1 MEYAIIED
9 VNPQTFSETRDNPMR
24 ETPLSKLG
32 ESRVLRAFMPIINAH
47 NEQVAATARQAGRIE
62 PLEVGPGDDCAVLA
76 EPAPGQRTVVTTDT
90 LVEDQDFMNLWP
102 GGIAQTSEAGEFNLE
117 PARSSGYDVG
127 RKAAT
132 QNLADVAAM
141 GARPASLFISLSLPG
156 STPYGWI
163 DGFAHG
169 IVDGINACGAAEC
182 VIGGGDIGDSTE
194 MSVTVTALGYT
205 DRAVLRSGARPGDTI
220 ALAGR
225 TAWSDAGLRLLLN
238 PLSLPATALLR
249 AIAAGQDAEA
259 VLGAVAQA
267 WAQRQAEGTGALPT
281 GVLPEG
287 LIELARTLT
296 PEDAAHMIAVCERA
310 VASQHHPVSPIPA
323 GEVARQHQASSMLDL
338 SDGLV
343 KDAGRVA
350 AASGV
355 QMRLDRAAVDAFAKS
370 LLPLARLLLAIG
382 ERNEAGESP
391 ASLARTFVLV
401 GGEDHG
407 LLATFPGDVPEEFVP
422 LGTCVADAPERGLS
436 AELYGSERRHD
447 TVTGAAV
454 VMDGRSLDGMGWE
467 HYGASA

>member
-1 MEYAIIED
+1 
-9 VNPQTFSETRDNPMR
+9 MR

-47 NEQVAATARQAGRIE
+47 NEQVAATARQAGHIE
-62 PLEVGPGDDCAVLA
+62 PLDVGPGDDCAVLA
-76 EPAPGQRTVVTTDT
+76 APAPGQRTVVTTDT

-102 GGIAQTSEAGEFNLE
+102 GGIARMGEGGEFILE

-169 IVDGINACGAAEC
+169 IVDGINACGATEC

-238 PLSLPATALLR
+238 PLSLPATAVLR
-249 AIAAGQDAEA
+249 AVAAGHDAEA
-259 VLGAVAQA
+259 ALDVVSRA
-267 WAQRQAEGTGALPT
+267 WAQKQAEGSTTPAA
-281 GVLPEG
+281 LPEG
-287 LIELARTLT
+287 LIELARTLS

-310 VASQHHPVSPIPA
+310 VESQHHPVSPIPA
-323 GEVARQHQASSMLDL
+323 GEVARHHKASSMLDL

-355 QMRLDRAAVDAFAKS
+355 QMRLDRTAVDAFAEP

-407 LLATFPGDVPEEFVP
+407 LLATFPGEVPEEFVP

-436 AELYGSERRHD
+436 AELYGAERRHNA
-447 TVTGAAV
+447 VTGAAV

-467 HYGASA
+467 HYGMSA

>member
-1 MEYAIIED
+1 
-9 VNPQTFSETRDNPMR
+9 MR

-47 NEQVAATARQAGRIE
+47 NEQVAAVARQAGHIE
-62 PLEVGPGDDCAVLA
+62 PLDVGPGDDCAVLA
-76 EPAPGQRTVVTTDT
+76 APAPGQRTVVTTDT

-102 GGIAQTSEAGEFNLE
+102 GGIAQVTEGGEFILE

-141 GARPASLFISLSLPG
+141 GASPASLFISLSLPG

-169 IVDGINACGAAEC
+169 IVDGINACGATEC

-249 AIAAGQDAEA
+249 AIAAGQDVEVA
-259 VLGAVAQA
+259 LDAVAQA
-267 WAQRQAEGTGALPT
+267 WAQKQAEKSGEDSAA
-281 GVLPEG
+281 LPEG
-287 LIELARTLT
+287 LIELALTLT
-296 PEDAAHMIAVCERA
+296 PEDAAHMLAVCERA
-310 VASQHHPVSPIPA
+310 VDSQHHPVSPIPA
-323 GEVARQHQASSMLDL
+323 GEVARQHRASSMLDL

-355 QMRLDRAAVDAFAKS
+355 QMRLDRAAVDAFAEP
-370 LLPLARLLLAIG
+370 LLPLARLLLVIG
-382 ERNEAGESP
+382 ERNEVGESP

>member
-1 MEYAIIED
+1 
-9 VNPQTFSETRDNPMR
+9 MR

-47 NEQVAATARQAGRIE
+47 NEQVAATARQAGHFE
-62 PLEVGPGDDCAVLA
+62 PLDVGPGDDCAVLA
-76 EPAPGQRTVVTTDT
+76 APAPGQRTVVTTDT
-90 LVEDQDFMNLWP
+90 LVENQDFMNLWP
-102 GGIAQTSEAGEFNLE
+102 GGIARVGEAGEFILE

-141 GARPASLFISLSLPG
+141 GARPVSLFISLSLPG

-169 IVDGINACGAAEC
+169 IVDGINVCGATGC

-205 DRAVLRSGARPGDTI
+205 NRAVLRSGARPGDTI

-238 PLSLPATALLR
+238 RLSLPATALLR
-249 AIAAGQDAEA
+249 AIAAGQEVEAALDA
-259 VLGAVAQA
+259 VGQA
-267 WAQRQAEGTGALPT
+267 WAQKQIEKQGEGSA
-281 GVLPEG
+281 VALPEG
-287 LIELARTLT
+287 LIELVRTLT

-310 VASQHHPVSPIPA
+310 VASQHHPVSLIPA

-343 KDAGRVA
+343 KDAGRLA

-355 QMRLDRAAVDAFAKS
+355 QMRLDRAVVDAFAEP

-407 LLATFPGDVPEEFVP
+407 LLATFPGEVPEEFVS

-436 AELYGSERRHD
+436 AELYGAERRHNA
-447 TVTGAAV
+447 VTGAAV

>member
-1 MEYAIIED
+1 
-9 VNPQTFSETRDNPMR
+9 MR

-47 NEQVAATARQAGRIE
+47 NEQVAAAARQAGRIE

-76 EPAPGQRTVVTTDT
+76 APGQRTVVTTDT

-102 GGIAQTSEAGEFNLE
+102 GGIARAGEDGEFNLE

-169 IVDGINACGAAEC
+169 IVDGINACGATEC

-249 AIAAGQDAEA
+249 AIAAGQSVEA
-259 VLGAVAQA
+259 ALGTVAQA
-267 WAQRQAEGTGALPT
+267 WAQRQAEKQAEGSGA
-281 GVLPEG
+281 LPEG
-287 LIELARTLT
+287 LIELVRTLT

-310 VASQHHPVSPIPA
+310 VESQHHPVSPIPA

-355 QMRLDRAAVDAFAKS
+355 QMRLDRAAVDAFAEP

>member
-1 MEYAIIED
+1 
-9 VNPQTFSETRDNPMR
+9 MR

-47 NEQVAATARQAGRIE
+47 NEQVAATARQAGHIE
-62 PLEVGPGDDCAVLA
+62 PLDVGPGDDCAVLA
-76 EPAPGQRTVVTTDT
+76 APAPGQRTVVTTDT

-102 GGIAQTSEAGEFNLE
+102 GGIARMGEGGEFILE

-169 IVDGINACGAAEC
+169 IVDGINACGATEC

-220 ALAGR
+220 TLAGR

-259 VLGAVAQA
+259 ALDAVGQA
-267 WAQRQAEGTGALPT
+267 WEKKHVEKQAEGSSALS
-281 GVLPEG
+281 EG

-296 PEDAAHMIAVCERA
+296 PEDAAQMLAVCERA
-310 VASQHHPVSPIPA
+310 VDSQHHPVSPIPA
-323 GEVARQHQASSMLDL
+323 GEVARQHKASSMLDL

-355 QMRLDRAAVDAFAKS
+355 QMRLDRAAVDAFAEP

-382 ERNEAGESP
+382 ERNEMGESP

-407 LLATFPGDVPEEFVP
+407 LLATFPGEVPEGFVP
-422 LGTCVADAPERGLS
+422 LGPCVADAPERGLS
-436 AELYGSERRHD
+436 AELYGAERRHNA
-447 TVTGAAV
+447 VTGAAV

-467 HYGASA
+467 HYGA

>member
-1 MEYAIIED
+1 
-9 VNPQTFSETRDNPMR
+9 MR

-47 NEQVAATARQAGRIE
+47 NEQVAATARQAGHIE
-62 PLEVGPGDDCAVLA
+62 PLDVGPGDDCAVLA
-76 EPAPGQRTVVTTDT
+76 APAPGQRTVVTTDT

-102 GGIAQTSEAGEFNLE
+102 GGIARTGEAGEFILE

-169 IVDGINACGAAEC
+169 IVDGINACGATEC

-205 DRAVLRSGARPGDTI
+205 DCAVLRSGARPGDTI

-249 AIAAGQDAEA
+249 AIAAGQEAEA
-259 VLGAVAQA
+259 ALGTVSRV
-267 WAQRQAEGTGALPT
+267 WAQQQPEGAGALPG

-287 LIELARTLT
+287 LIELARTLS

-323 GEVARQHQASSMLDL
+323 GEVARQHKASSMLDL

-355 QMRLDRAAVDAFAKS
+355 QMRLDRAAVDAFAEP

-407 LLATFPGDVPEEFVP
+407 LLATFPGEVPEEFVP
-422 LGTCVADAPERGLS
+422 LGACVADAPERGLS
-436 AELYGSERRHD
+436 AELYGAERRHNA
-447 TVTGAAV
+447 VTGAAV

-467 HYGASA
+467 HYGASE

>member
-1 MEYAIIED
+1 
-9 VNPQTFSETRDNPMR
+9 MR

-47 NEQVAATARQAGRIE
+47 NEQVAAAARQAGRSE

-76 EPAPGQRTVVTTDT
+76 APAPGQRTVVTTDT

-102 GGIAQTSEAGEFNLE
+102 GGIARAGEAGELILE

-163 DGFAHG
+163 DDFAHG
-169 IVDGINACGAAEC
+169 IVDGINACGATEC

-249 AIAAGQDAEA
+249 AIATGQEAEA
-259 VLGAVAQA
+259 VLGTVSRA
-267 WAQRQAEGTGALPT
+267 WAQQQPEGAGA
-281 GVLPEG
+281 LPEG
-287 LIELARTLT
+287 LIELARTLS
-296 PEDAAHMIAVCERA
+296 PEEAAHMIAVCERA
-310 VASQHHPVSPIPA
+310 VDSQHHPVSPIPA
-323 GEVARQHQASSMLDL
+323 GEVARHHKASSMLDL

-355 QMRLDRAAVDAFAKS
+355 QMRLDRTAVDAFAEP

-407 LLATFPGDVPEEFVP
+407 LLATFPGEVPEEFVP
-422 LGTCVADAPERGLS
+422 LGTCVADTPERGLS
-436 AELYGSERRHD
+436 AELYGAERRHNA
-447 TVTGAAV
+447 VTGAAV

>member
-1 MEYAIIED
+1 
-9 VNPQTFSETRDNPMR
+9 MR

-47 NEQVAATARQAGRIE
+47 NEQVAATARQAGHLE
-62 PLEVGPGDDCAVLA
+62 PLDVGPGDDCAVLA
-76 EPAPGQRTVVTTDT
+76 APAPGQRTVVTTDT

-102 GGIAQTSEAGEFNLE
+102 GGIARVGEAGEFILE

-141 GARPASLFISLSLPG
+141 GARPVSLFISLSLPG

-169 IVDGINACGAAEC
+169 IVDGINVCGATGC

-205 DRAVLRSGARPGDTI
+205 NRAVLRSGARPGDTI

-238 PLSLPATALLR
+238 RLSLPATALLR
-249 AIAAGQDAEA
+249 AIAAGQEVEAALDA
-259 VLGAVAQA
+259 VGQA
-267 WAQRQAEGTGALPT
+267 WAQKQIEKQGEGSA
-281 GVLPEG
+281 VALPEG
-287 LIELARTLT
+287 LIELVRTLT

-310 VASQHHPVSPIPA
+310 VASQHHPVSLIPA

-355 QMRLDRAAVDAFAKS
+355 QMRLDRAVVDAFAEP

-407 LLATFPGDVPEEFVP
+407 LLATFPGEVPEEFVP

-436 AELYGSERRHD
+436 AELYGAERRHNA
-447 TVTGAAV
+447 VTGAAV

>member
-1 MEYAIIED
+1 
-9 VNPQTFSETRDNPMR
+9 MR

-47 NEQVAATARQAGRIE
+47 NEQVATAARQAGRSE

-76 EPAPGQRTVVTTDT
+76 APAPGQRTVVTTDT

-102 GGIAQTSEAGEFNLE
+102 GGIARAGEAGELILE

-163 DGFAHG
+163 DDFAHG
-169 IVDGINACGAAEC
+169 IVDGINACGATEC

-249 AIAAGQDAEA
+249 AIAAGQEVEA
-259 VLGAVAQA
+259 ALGAVAQA
-267 WAQRQAEGTGALPT
+267 WEKKQAEGSSA
-281 GVLPEG
+281 LPEG
-287 LIELARTLT
+287 LIELVRTLT

-310 VASQHHPVSPIPA
+310 VESQHHPVSPIPA
-323 GEVARQHQASSMLDL
+323 GDVARQHQASSMLDL

-355 QMRLDRAAVDAFAKS
+355 QMRLDRAAVDAFAEP

-407 LLATFPGDVPEEFVP
+407 LLATFPGEVPEEFVP

-436 AELYGSERRHD
+436 AELYGAERRHNA
-447 TVTGAAV
+447 VTGAAV

>member
-1 MEYAIIED
+1 
-9 VNPQTFSETRDNPMR
+9 MR

-47 NEQVAATARQAGRIE
+47 NEQVAATARQAGHIE
-62 PLEVGPGDDCAVLA
+62 PLDVGPGDDCAILA
-76 EPAPGQRTVVTTDT
+76 APAPGQRTVVTTDT

-102 GGIAQTSEAGEFNLE
+102 GGIARTGEGGEFILE

-127 RKAAT
+127 CKAAT

-169 IVDGINACGAAEC
+169 IVDGINACGATEC

-205 DRAVLRSGARPGDTI
+205 DHAVLRSGARPGDTI

-238 PLSLPATALLR
+238 PLSLPATALLC
-249 AIAAGQDAEA
+249 AIVAGQDAEVA
-259 VLGAVAQA
+259 LSAVAQA
-267 WAQRQAEGTGALPT
+267 WAQKHTEKQAEGSAALAA
-281 GVLPEG
+281 LPEG

-296 PEDAAHMIAVCERA
+296 PEDAAQMLAVCERA
-310 VASQHHPVSPIPA
+310 VDSQHHPVSPIPT
-323 GEVARQHQASSMLDL
+323 GEVARQHKASSMLDL

-355 QMRLDRAAVDAFAKS
+355 QMRLDRAAVDAFAEP

-391 ASLARTFVLV
+391 ASLARAFVLV

-407 LLATFPGDVPEEFVP
+407 LLATFPSEVPEEFVP
-422 LGTCVADAPERGLS
+422 LGTCVADVPERGLS
-436 AELYGSERRHD
+436 AELYGAERRHD

-467 HYGASA
+467 HYGASV

>member
-1 MEYAIIED
+1 
-9 VNPQTFSETRDNPMR
+9 MR

-32 ESRVLRAFMPIINAH
+32 ESRVLRAFMPIINTH
-47 NEQVAATARQAGRIE
+47 NEQVAAAARQAGRIE
-62 PLEVGPGDDCAVLA
+62 PLDVGPGDDCAVLA
-76 EPAPGQRTVVTTDT
+76 APAPGQRTVVTTDT

-102 GGIAQTSEAGEFNLE
+102 GGIARAGEAGEFILE

-141 GARPASLFISLSLPG
+141 GARPVSLFISLSLPG

-169 IVDGINACGAAEC
+169 IVDGINACGATEC

-249 AIAAGQDAEA
+249 AIAAGQEVEA
-259 VLGAVAQA
+259 ALGAVAQA
-267 WAQRQAEGTGALPT
+267 WEKKQAEGSSA
-281 GVLPEG
+281 LPEG

-296 PEDAAHMIAVCERA
+296 PEEAAHMIAVCERA
-310 VASQHHPVSPIPA
+310 VDSQHHPVSPIPA

-355 QMRLDRAAVDAFAKS
+355 QMRLDRAAVGAFAEP

-407 LLATFPGDVPEEFVP
+407 LLATFPGEVPEEFVP

-436 AELYGSERRHD
+436 AELYGAERRHNA
-447 TVTGAAV
+447 VTGAAV

>member
-1 MEYAIIED
+1 
-9 VNPQTFSETRDNPMR
+9 MR

-76 EPAPGQRTVVTTDT
+76 APAPGQRTVVTTDT

-102 GGIAQTSEAGEFNLE
+102 GGIARAGEDGEFNLE

-141 GARPASLFISLSLPG
+141 GARPVSLFISLSLPG

-169 IVDGINACGAAEC
+169 IVDGINACGATEC

-249 AIAAGQDAEA
+249 AIAAGQEVEAALDA
-259 VLGAVAQA
+259 VGQA
-267 WAQRQAEGTGALPT
+267 WEKKHVEKHAEGSSALS
-281 GVLPEG
+281 EG

-310 VASQHHPVSPIPA
+310 VVSQHHPVSPIPA

-355 QMRLDRAAVDAFAKS
+355 QMRLDRAAVDAFAEP
-370 LLPLARLLLAIG
+370 LLPLACLLLAIG

-407 LLATFPGDVPEEFVP
+407 LLATFPGEVPEEFVP

-436 AELYGSERRHD
+436 AELYGAERRHNA
-447 TVTGAAV
+447 VTGAVV

>member
-1 MEYAIIED
+1 
-9 VNPQTFSETRDNPMR
+9 MR

-169 IVDGINACGAAEC
+169 IVDGINACGATEC

-267 WAQRQAEGTGALPT
+267 WAQRQAEGTGALP
-281 GVLPEG
+281 EG
-287 LIELARTLT
+287 LIELVRTLT

-310 VASQHHPVSPIPA
+310 VESQHHPVSPIPA
-323 GEVARQHQASSMLDL
+323 GEVARQHKASSMLDL

-355 QMRLDRAAVDAFAKS
+355 QMRLDRAAVDAFAKP

>member
-1 MEYAIIED
+1 
-9 VNPQTFSETRDNPMR
+9 MR

-47 NEQVAATARQAGRIE
+47 NEQVAAAARQAGRSE

-76 EPAPGQRTVVTTDT
+76 APAPGQRTVVTTDT

-102 GGIAQTSEAGEFNLE
+102 GGIARAGEAGELILE

-163 DGFAHG
+163 DDFAHG
-169 IVDGINACGAAEC
+169 IVDGINACGATEC

-249 AIAAGQDAEA
+249 AIATGQEAEA

-267 WAQRQAEGTGALPT
+267 WEKKQAEGSSA
-281 GVLPEG
+281 LPEG
-287 LIELARTLT
+287 LIELARTLS
-296 PEDAAHMIAVCERA
+296 PEEAAHMIAVCERA
-310 VASQHHPVSPIPA
+310 VDSQHHPVSPIPA
-323 GEVARQHQASSMLDL
+323 GEVARHHKASSMLDL

-355 QMRLDRAAVDAFAKS
+355 QMRLDRTAVDAFAEP
-370 LLPLARLLLAIG
+370 LLPLARLLLVIG
-382 ERNEAGESP
+382 ERNEVGESP

>member
-1 MEYAIIED
+1 
-9 VNPQTFSETRDNPMR
+9 MR

-47 NEQVAATARQAGRIE
+47 NERVAATARQAGHIE
-62 PLEVGPGDDCAVLA
+62 PLDVGPGDDCAVLA
-76 EPAPGQRTVVTTDT
+76 APAPGQRTVVTTDT

-102 GGIAQTSEAGEFNLE
+102 GGIARMGEGGEFILE

-169 IVDGINACGAAEC
+169 IVDGINACGATEC

-238 PLSLPATALLR
+238 PLSLPATAVLR
-249 AIAAGQDAEA
+249 AVAAGHDAEA
-259 VLGAVAQA
+259 ALDAVSRA
-267 WAQRQAEGTGALPT
+267 WAQQQPEGAGA
-281 GVLPEG
+281 LPEG

-310 VASQHHPVSPIPA
+310 VDSQHHPVSPIPA
-323 GEVARQHQASSMLDL
+323 GEVARQHRASSMLDL

-355 QMRLDRAAVDAFAKS
+355 QMRLDRAAVDAFAEP

-407 LLATFPGDVPEEFVP
+407 LLATFPGEVPEEFVP

-436 AELYGSERRHD
+436 AELYGVERRHNA
-447 TVTGAAV
+447 VTGAAV

-467 HYGASA
+467 HYGASV

>member
-1 MEYAIIED
+1 
-9 VNPQTFSETRDNPMR
+9 MR

-47 NEQVAATARQAGRIE
+47 NEQVAATARQAGHIE
-62 PLEVGPGDDCAVLA
+62 PLDVGPGDDCAVLA
-76 EPAPGQRTVVTTDT
+76 TPAPGQRTVVTTDT

-102 GGIAQTSEAGEFNLE
+102 GGIARMGEGGEFILE

-169 IVDGINACGAAEC
+169 IVDGINACGATEC

-249 AIAAGQDAEA
+249 AIATGQDAEA
-259 VLGAVAQA
+259 ALEAVSRA
-267 WAQRQAEGTGALPT
+267 WAQQQPEGAGA
-281 GVLPEG
+281 LPEG

-310 VASQHHPVSPIPA
+310 VDSQHHPVSPIPA
-323 GEVARQHQASSMLDL
+323 GEVARQHRASSMLDL

-350 AASGV
+350 AASEV
-355 QMRLDRAAVDAFAKS
+355 QMRLDRAAVDAFAEP

-407 LLATFPGDVPEEFVP
+407 LLATFPGEVPEEFVP

-436 AELYGSERRHD
+436 AELYGAERRHNA
-447 TVTGAAV
+447 VTGAAV
-454 VMDGRSLDGMGWE
+454 VMDARSLDGMGWE

>member
-1 MEYAIIED
+1 
-9 VNPQTFSETRDNPMR
+9 MR
-24 ETPLSKLG
+24 ETPLSQLG

-47 NEQVAATARQAGRIE
+47 NEKVAAAARQVGHIE
-62 PLEVGPGDDCAVLA
+62 PLDVGPGDDCAVLA
-76 EPAPGQRTVVTTDT
+76 APAPGQRTVVTTDT

-102 GGIAQTSEAGEFNLE
+102 GGIARAGEAGEFILE

-169 IVDGINACGAAEC
+169 IVDGINACGATEC

-225 TAWSDAGLRLLLN
+225 TALSDAGLRLLLN

-249 AIAAGQDAEA
+249 AIAAGQEVEA
-259 VLGAVAQA
+259 ALGAVAQA
-267 WAQRQAEGTGALPT
+267 WAQKQAEKSGEDSAA
-281 GVLPEG
+281 LPEG
-287 LIELARTLT
+287 LIELALTLT
-296 PEDAAHMIAVCERA
+296 PEDAAHMLAVCERA
-310 VASQHHPVSPIPA
+310 VDSQHHPVSPIPA
-323 GEVARQHQASSMLDL
+323 GEVARQHRASSMLDL

-355 QMRLDRAAVDAFAKS
+355 QMRLDRAAVDAFAEP

-407 LLATFPGDVPEEFVP
+407 LLATFPGEVPEEFVP

-436 AELYGSERRHD
+436 AELYGVERRHNA
-447 TVTGAAV
+447 VTGAAV

>member
-1 MEYAIIED
+1 
-9 VNPQTFSETRDNPMR
+9 MR

-141 GARPASLFISLSLPG
+141 GARPVSLFISLSLPG

-169 IVDGINACGAAEC
+169 IVDGINVCGATGC

-205 DRAVLRSGARPGDTI
+205 NRAVLRSGARPGDTI

-238 PLSLPATALLR
+238 RLSLPATALLR
-249 AIAAGQDAEA
+249 AIAAGQEVEAALDA
-259 VLGAVAQA
+259 VGQA
-267 WAQRQAEGTGALPT
+267 WAQKQIEKQGEGSA
-281 GVLPEG
+281 VALPEG
-287 LIELARTLT
+287 LIELVRTLT

-310 VASQHHPVSPIPA
+310 VASQHHPVSLIPA

-343 KDAGRVA
+343 KDAGRLA

-355 QMRLDRAAVDAFAKS
+355 QMRLDRAVVDAFAEP

>member
-1 MEYAIIED
+1 
-9 VNPQTFSETRDNPMR
+9 MR

-47 NEQVAATARQAGRIE
+47 NEQVAATARQAGHIE
-62 PLEVGPGDDCAVLA
+62 PLDVGPGDDCAVLA
-76 EPAPGQRTVVTTDT
+76 APAPGQRTVVTTDT

-102 GGIAQTSEAGEFNLE
+102 GGIARVGENGEFILE

-169 IVDGINACGAAEC
+169 IVDGINACGATEC

-238 PLSLPATALLR
+238 PLSLSATALLR
-249 AIAAGQDAEA
+249 AIAAGQDVEAALEA
-259 VLGAVAQA
+259 VSRV
-267 WAQRQAEGTGALPT
+267 WAQKQAEGTAD
-281 GVLPEG
+281 LPEG
-287 LIELARTLT
+287 LIEFTRTLT
-296 PEDAAHMIAVCERA
+296 PEDATHMVAVCERA
-310 VASQHHPVSPIPA
+310 VDSQHHPVSPIPA
-323 GEVARQHQASSMLDL
+323 GEVARQYQASSMLDL

-355 QMRLDRAAVDAFAKS
+355 QMSLDRAAVDAFAEP

-407 LLATFPGDVPEEFVP
+407 LLATFPGEVPEEFVP

-436 AELYGSERRHD
+436 AELYGAERRHNA
-447 TVTGAAV
+447 VTGAAV

-467 HYGASA
+467 HYGASV

>member
-1 MEYAIIED
+1 
-9 VNPQTFSETRDNPMR
+9 MR

-47 NEQVAATARQAGRIE
+47 NEQVAAAARQTGRIE

-102 GGIAQTSEAGEFNLE
+102 GGIARAGEAGEFILD

-169 IVDGINACGAAEC
+169 IVDGINACGAIEC

-259 VLGAVAQA
+259 ALGAVAQA
-267 WAQRQAEGTGALPT
+267 WAQKQAEKSGEDSAA
-281 GVLPEG
+281 LPEG
-287 LIELARTLT
+287 LIELALTLT
-296 PEDAAHMIAVCERA
+296 PEDAAHMLAVCERA
-310 VASQHHPVSPIPA
+310 VDSQHHPVSPIPA
-323 GEVARQHQASSMLDL
+323 GEVARQHRASSMLDL

-355 QMRLDRAAVDAFAKS
+355 QMRLDRAAVDAFAEP
-370 LLPLARLLLAIG
+370 LLPLARLLLVIG
-382 ERNEAGESP
+382 ERNEVGESP

-422 LGTCVADAPERGLS
+422 LGTCVAGAPERGLS

>member
-1 MEYAIIED
+1 
-9 VNPQTFSETRDNPMR
+9 MR

-47 NEQVAATARQAGRIE
+47 NEQVAATARQAGHIE
-62 PLEVGPGDDCAVLA
+62 PLDVGPGDDCAVLA
-76 EPAPGQRTVVTTDT
+76 APAPGQRTVVTTDT

-102 GGIAQTSEAGEFNLE
+102 GGIARTGEAGEFILE
-117 PARSSGYDVG
+117 PTRSSGYDVG

-169 IVDGINACGAAEC
+169 IVDGINACGATEC

-249 AIAAGQDAEA
+249 AIVADQDAEA
-259 VLGAVAQA
+259 ALDVVSRA
-267 WAQRQAEGTGALPT
+267 WAQKQAEGSTTPAA
-281 GVLPEG
+281 LPEG
-287 LIELARTLT
+287 LIELARTLS

-310 VASQHHPVSPIPA
+310 VDSQHHPVSPIPA
-323 GEVARQHQASSMLDL
+323 GEVARQHKASSMLDL

-355 QMRLDRAAVDAFAKS
+355 QMRLDRAAVDAFAEP

-407 LLATFPGDVPEEFVP
+407 LLATFPGEVPEEFVP

-436 AELYGSERRHD
+436 AELYGAERRHNA
-447 TVTGAAV
+447 VTGAAV

-467 HYGASA
+467 HYGASE

>member
-1 MEYAIIED
+1 
-9 VNPQTFSETRDNPMR
+9 MR

-47 NEQVAATARQAGRIE
+47 NEQVAAAARQAGRIE

-76 EPAPGQRTVVTTDT
+76 APGQRTVVTTDT

-102 GGIAQTSEAGEFNLE
+102 GGIARAGEAGELILE

-169 IVDGINACGAAEC
+169 IVDGINACGATEC

-259 VLGAVAQA
+259 ALGAVAQA
-267 WAQRQAEGTGALPT
+267 WAQKQAEKSGEDSAA
-281 GVLPEG
+281 LPEG
-287 LIELARTLT
+287 LIELALTLT
-296 PEDAAHMIAVCERA
+296 PEDAAHMLAVCERA
-310 VASQHHPVSPIPA
+310 VDSQHHPVSPIPA

-350 AASGV
+350 AASGI
-355 QMRLDRAAVDAFAKS
+355 QMRLDRAAVDAFAEP

-407 LLATFPGDVPEEFVP
+407 LLATFPGEVPEEFVP

-436 AELYGSERRHD
+436 AELYGAERRHD

>member
-1 MEYAIIED
+1 
-9 VNPQTFSETRDNPMR
+9 MR

-141 GARPASLFISLSLPG
+141 GARPVSLFISLSLPG

-169 IVDGINACGAAEC
+169 IVDGINACGATEC

-205 DRAVLRSGARPGDTI
+205 DRAVLRSGARTGDTI
-220 ALAGR
+220 ALAGC

-249 AIAAGQDAEA
+249 AIAAGQEVEAALDA
-259 VLGAVAQA
+259 VGQA
-267 WAQRQAEGTGALPT
+267 WEKKHVEKQAEGSAP
-281 GVLPEG
+281 LPEG

-323 GEVARQHQASSMLDL
+323 GEVARQHKASSMLDL

-355 QMRLDRAAVDAFAKS
+355 QMRLDRAAVDAFAEP

-407 LLATFPGDVPEEFVP
+407 LLATFPGEVPEEFVP

-436 AELYGSERRHD
+436 AELYGAERRHNA
-447 TVTGAAV
+447 VTGAAV

>member
-1 MEYAIIED
+1 
-9 VNPQTFSETRDNPMR
+9 MR

-47 NEQVAATARQAGRIE
+47 NEQVAAAARQAGHIE
-62 PLEVGPGDDCAVLA
+62 PLDVGPGDDCAVLA
-76 EPAPGQRTVVTTDT
+76 APAPGQRTVVTTDT

-102 GGIAQTSEAGEFNLE
+102 GGIARVDERAGEAGEFILE

-169 IVDGINACGAAEC
+169 IVDGINACGATEC

-259 VLGAVAQA
+259 ALGAVAQA
-267 WAQRQAEGTGALPT
+267 WAQKQGEGSA
-281 GVLPEG
+281 VALPEG

-296 PEDAAHMIAVCERA
+296 PEDAAHMLAVCERA
-310 VASQHHPVSPIPA
+310 VDSQHHPVSPIPA
-323 GEVARQHQASSMLDL
+323 GEVARQHKASSMLDL

-355 QMRLDRAAVDAFAKS
+355 QMRLDRAAVDAFAEP

-407 LLATFPGDVPEEFVP
+407 LLATFPGEVPDEFVP
-422 LGTCVADAPERGLS
+422 LGACVADAPERGLS
-436 AELYGSERRHD
+436 AELYGAERRHNA
-447 TVTGAAV
+447 VTGAAV

>member
-1 MEYAIIED
+1 
-9 VNPQTFSETRDNPMR
+9 MR

-47 NEQVAATARQAGRIE
+47 NEQVAAAARQAGRIE

-102 GGIAQTSEAGEFNLE
+102 GGIARAGEDGEFNLE

-169 IVDGINACGAAEC
+169 IVDGINACGATEC

-249 AIAAGQDAEA
+249 AIAAGQEVEA
-259 VLGAVAQA
+259 ALGAVAQA
-267 WAQRQAEGTGALPT
+267 WEKKQAEGSSA
-281 GVLPEG
+281 LPEG
-287 LIELARTLT
+287 LIELVRTLT

-310 VASQHHPVSPIPA
+310 VESQHHPVSPIPA
-323 GEVARQHQASSMLDL
+323 GDVARQHQASSMLDL

-355 QMRLDRAAVDAFAKS
+355 QMRLDRAAVDAFAEP

-407 LLATFPGDVPEEFVP
+407 LLATFPGEVPEEFVP

-436 AELYGSERRHD
+436 AELYGAERRHD

>member
-1 MEYAIIED
+1 
-9 VNPQTFSETRDNPMR
+9 MR

-47 NEQVAATARQAGRIE
+47 NEKVAATARQAGRIE

-76 EPAPGQRTVVTTDT
+76 APAPGQRTVVTTDT

-102 GGIAQTSEAGEFNLE
+102 GGIARAGEAGDFILE

-169 IVDGINACGAAEC
+169 IVDGINACGATEC

-249 AIAAGQDAEA
+249 AIAAGQSVEA
-259 VLGAVAQA
+259 ALGAVAQV
-267 WAQRQAEGTGALPT
+267 WEKKQAEGSGA
-281 GVLPEG
+281 LPEG
-287 LIELARTLT
+287 LIELARALS
-296 PEDAAHMIAVCERA
+296 PEDAAQMLAVCERA
-310 VASQHHPVSPIPA
+310 VDSQHHPVSPIPA
-323 GEVARQHQASSMLDL
+323 GEVARQHKASSMLDL

-355 QMRLDRAAVDAFAKS
+355 QMRLDRAAVDAFAEP

-382 ERNEAGESP
+382 ERNEMGESP

-407 LLATFPGDVPEEFVP
+407 LLATFPGEVPEEFVP

-436 AELYGSERRHD
+436 AELYGAERRHE
-447 TVTGAAV
+447 TVAGAAV

>member
-1 MEYAIIED
+1 
-9 VNPQTFSETRDNPMR
+9 MR

-47 NEQVAATARQAGRIE
+47 NEKVAATARQAGRIE

-76 EPAPGQRTVVTTDT
+76 APGQRTVVTTDT

-102 GGIAQTSEAGEFNLE
+102 GGIARAGEDGELILE
-117 PARSSGYDVG
+117 PACSSGYDVG

-141 GARPASLFISLSLPG
+141 GARPVSLFISLSLPG

-169 IVDGINACGAAEC
+169 IVDGINACGATEC

-259 VLGAVAQA
+259 ALGAVAQA

-355 QMRLDRAAVDAFAKS
+355 QMRLDRAAVDAFAEP

-407 LLATFPGDVPEEFVP
+407 LLATFPGEVPEEFVP

-436 AELYGSERRHD
+436 AELYGVERRHNA
-447 TVTGAAV
+447 VTGAAV

-467 HYGASA
+467 HYGVSA

>member
-1 MEYAIIED
+1 
-9 VNPQTFSETRDNPMR
+9 MR

-47 NEQVAATARQAGRIE
+47 NEQVAAAARQAGRSE

-76 EPAPGQRTVVTTDT
+76 APAPGQRTVVTTDT

-102 GGIAQTSEAGEFNLE
+102 GGIARAGEAGELILE

-163 DGFAHG
+163 DDFAHG
-169 IVDGINACGAAEC
+169 IVDGINACGATEC

-249 AIAAGQDAEA
+249 AIATGQEAEA
-259 VLGAVAQA
+259 VLGTVSRA
-267 WAQRQAEGTGALPT
+267 WAQQQPEGAGA
-281 GVLPEG
+281 LPEG

-310 VASQHHPVSPIPA
+310 VESQHHPVSPIPA
-323 GEVARQHQASSMLDL
+323 GEVARQHKASSMLDL

-355 QMRLDRAAVDAFAKS
+355 QMRLDRAAVDAFAEP

-407 LLATFPGDVPEEFVP
+407 LLATFPGEVPEEFVP
-422 LGTCVADAPERGLS
+422 LGTCVADTPERGLS
-436 AELYGSERRHD
+436 AELYGAERRHNA
-447 TVTGAAV
+447 VTGAAV

>member
-1 MEYAIIED
+1 
-9 VNPQTFSETRDNPMR
+9 MR

-47 NEQVAATARQAGRIE
+47 NEQVAATARQAGHIE
-62 PLEVGPGDDCAVLA
+62 PLDVGPGDDCAVLA
-76 EPAPGQRTVVTTDT
+76 APAPGQRTVVTTDT

-102 GGIAQTSEAGEFNLE
+102 GGIARTDERAGEAGEFILE

-169 IVDGINACGAAEC
+169 IVDGINACGATEC

-225 TAWSDAGLRLLLN
+225 TAWSDAGLRVLLN
-238 PLSLPATALLR
+238 PLSLPATAVLR
-249 AIAAGQDAEA
+249 AIAAGQDAEEALDA
-259 VLGAVAQA
+259 VSRA
-267 WAQRQAEGTGALPT
+267 WARQQPEDAGA
-281 GVLPEG
+281 LPEG
-287 LIELARTLT
+287 LVELARTLT

-310 VASQHHPVSPIPA
+310 VDSQHHPVSPIPA
-323 GEVARQHQASSMLDL
+323 GEVAHQHKASSMLDL

-355 QMRLDRAAVDAFAKS
+355 QMRLDRAAVDAFAEP

-407 LLATFPGDVPEEFVP
+407 LLATFPGEVPEEFVP

-436 AELYGSERRHD
+436 AELYGAERRHNA
-447 TVTGAAV
+447 VTGAAV

>member
-1 MEYAIIED
+1 
-9 VNPQTFSETRDNPMR
+9 MR

-47 NEQVAATARQAGRIE
+47 NEQVAAAARQAGRIE

-76 EPAPGQRTVVTTDT
+76 APAPGQRTVVTTDT

-102 GGIAQTSEAGEFNLE
+102 GGIARAGEDGEFNLE

-169 IVDGINACGAAEC
+169 IVDGINACGATEC

-249 AIAAGQDAEA
+249 AIAAGQEVEA
-259 VLGAVAQA
+259 ALGAVAQA
-267 WAQRQAEGTGALPT
+267 WEKKQAEGSSA
-281 GVLPEG
+281 LPEG
-287 LIELARTLT
+287 LIELVRTLT

-310 VASQHHPVSPIPA
+310 VESQHHPVSPIPA
-323 GEVARQHQASSMLDL
+323 GDVARQHQASSMLDL

-355 QMRLDRAAVDAFAKS
+355 QMRLDRAAVDAFAEP

-407 LLATFPGDVPEEFVP
+407 LLATFPGEVPEEFVP

-436 AELYGSERRHD
+436 AELYGAERRHNA
-447 TVTGAAV
+447 VTGAAV

>member
-1 MEYAIIED
+1 
-9 VNPQTFSETRDNPMR
+9 MR

-47 NEQVAATARQAGRIE
+47 NEQVAAAARQAGRSE

-76 EPAPGQRTVVTTDT
+76 APAPGQRTVVTTDT

-102 GGIAQTSEAGEFNLE
+102 GGIARAGEAGELILE

-163 DGFAHG
+163 DDFAHG
-169 IVDGINACGAAEC
+169 IVDGINACGATEC

-249 AIAAGQDAEA
+249 AIAAGQEVEA
-259 VLGAVAQA
+259 ALGAVAQA
-267 WAQRQAEGTGALPT
+267 WEKKQAEGSSA
-281 GVLPEG
+281 LPEG
-287 LIELARTLT
+287 LIELVRTLT

-310 VASQHHPVSPIPA
+310 VESQHHPVSPIPA
-323 GEVARQHQASSMLDL
+323 GDVARQHQASSMLDL

-355 QMRLDRAAVDAFAKS
+355 QMRLDRAAVDAFAEP

-407 LLATFPGDVPEEFVP
+407 LLATFPGEVPEEFVP

-436 AELYGSERRHD
+436 AELYGAERRHNA
-447 TVTGAAV
+447 VTGAAV

>member
-1 MEYAIIED
+1 
-9 VNPQTFSETRDNPMR
+9 MR

-47 NEQVAATARQAGRIE
+47 NEQVAATARQAGHFE
-62 PLEVGPGDDCAVLA
+62 PLDVGPGDDCAVLA
-76 EPAPGQRTVVTTDT
+76 APAPGQRTVVTTDT
-90 LVEDQDFMNLWP
+90 LVENQDFMNLWP
-102 GGIAQTSEAGEFNLE
+102 GGIARVGEAGEFILE

-141 GARPASLFISLSLPG
+141 GARPVSLFISLSLPG

-169 IVDGINACGAAEC
+169 IVDGINVCGATGC

-205 DRAVLRSGARPGDTI
+205 NRAVLRSGARPGDTI

-238 PLSLPATALLR
+238 RLSLPATALLR
-249 AIAAGQDAEA
+249 AIAAGQEVEAALDA
-259 VLGAVAQA
+259 VGQA
-267 WAQRQAEGTGALPT
+267 WAQKQIEKQGEGSA
-281 GVLPEG
+281 VALPEG
-287 LIELARTLT
+287 LIELVRTLT

-310 VASQHHPVSPIPA
+310 VASQHHPVSLIPA

-355 QMRLDRAAVDAFAKS
+355 QMRLDRAAVDAFAEP

-407 LLATFPGDVPEEFVP
+407 LLATFPGEVPEEFVP
-422 LGTCVADAPERGLS
+422 LGTCIADAPERGLS
-436 AELYGSERRHD
+436 AELYGAERRHNA
-447 TVTGAAV
+447 VTGAAV

>member
-1 MEYAIIED
+1 
-9 VNPQTFSETRDNPMR
+9 MR

-47 NEQVAATARQAGRIE
+47 NEQVAAVARQAGHIE
-62 PLEVGPGDDCAVLA
+62 PLDVGPGDDCAVLA
-76 EPAPGQRTVVTTDT
+76 APAPGQRTVVTTDT

-169 IVDGINACGAAEC
+169 IVDGINACGATEC

-267 WAQRQAEGTGALPT
+267 WAQRQAEGSGALPT
-281 GVLPEG
+281 GALPEG

-310 VASQHHPVSPIPA
+310 VESQHHPVSPIPA

-355 QMRLDRAAVDAFAKS
+355 QMRLDRAAVDAFAEP
-370 LLPLARLLLAIG
+370 LLPLARLLLVIG
-382 ERNEAGESP
+382 ERNEVGESP

>member
-1 MEYAIIED
+1 
-9 VNPQTFSETRDNPMR
+9 MR

-47 NEQVAATARQAGRIE
+47 NEQVAATARQAGHFE
-62 PLEVGPGDDCAVLA
+62 PLDVGPGDDCAVLA
-76 EPAPGQRTVVTTDT
+76 APAPGQRTVVTTDT
-90 LVEDQDFMNLWP
+90 LVENQDFMNLWP
-102 GGIAQTSEAGEFNLE
+102 GGIARVGEAGEFILE

-141 GARPASLFISLSLPG
+141 GARPVSLFISLSLPG

-169 IVDGINACGAAEC
+169 IVDGINVCGATGC

-205 DRAVLRSGARPGDTI
+205 NRAVLRSGARPGDTI

-238 PLSLPATALLR
+238 RLSLPATALLR
-249 AIAAGQDAEA
+249 AIAAGQEVEAALDA
-259 VLGAVAQA
+259 VGQA
-267 WAQRQAEGTGALPT
+267 WAQKQIEKQGEGSA
-281 GVLPEG
+281 VALPEG
-287 LIELARTLT
+287 LIELVRTLT

-310 VASQHHPVSPIPA
+310 VASQHHPVSLIPA

-350 AASGV
+350 TASGV
-355 QMRLDRAAVDAFAKS
+355 QMRLDRAVVDAFAEP

-407 LLATFPGDVPEEFVP
+407 LLATFPGEVPEEFVP

-436 AELYGSERRHD
+436 AELYGAERRHNA
-447 TVTGAAV
+447 VTGAAV

>member
-1 MEYAIIED
+1 
-9 VNPQTFSETRDNPMR
+9 MR

-47 NEQVAATARQAGRIE
+47 NERVAAAARQAGHIE
-62 PLEVGPGDDCAVLA
+62 PLDVGPGDDCAVLA
-76 EPAPGQRTVVTTDT
+76 APAPGQRTVVTTDT

-102 GGIAQTSEAGEFNLE
+102 GGIARMGEGGEFILE

-127 RKAAT
+127 HKAAT

-169 IVDGINACGAAEC
+169 IVDGINACGATEC

-205 DRAVLRSGARPGDTI
+205 DHAVLRSGARPGDTI

-259 VLGAVAQA
+259 ALEAVSRA
-267 WAQRQAEGTGALPT
+267 WAQQQPEGAGA
-281 GVLPEG
+281 LPEG
-287 LIELARTLT
+287 LIELARTLS
-296 PEDAAHMIAVCERA
+296 PEEAAHMIAVCERA
-310 VASQHHPVSPIPA
+310 VDSQHHPVSPIPA
-323 GEVARQHQASSMLDL
+323 GEVARQHRASSMLDL

-355 QMRLDRAAVDAFAKS
+355 QMRLDRAAVDAFAEP

-407 LLATFPGDVPEEFVP
+407 LLATFPGEVPEEFVP

-436 AELYGSERRHD
+436 AELYGAERRHNA
-447 TVTGAAV
+447 VTGAAV

>member
-1 MEYAIIED
+1 
-9 VNPQTFSETRDNPMR
+9 MR

-47 NEQVAATARQAGRIE
+47 NEQVAAAARQAGRIE

-76 EPAPGQRTVVTTDT
+76 VPAPGQRTVVTTDT

-102 GGIAQTSEAGEFNLE
+102 GGIARAGEAGELILE

-169 IVDGINACGAAEC
+169 IVDGINACGATEC

-249 AIAAGQDAEA
+249 AIAAGQDVEVA
-259 VLGAVAQA
+259 LDAVAQA
-267 WAQRQAEGTGALPT
+267 WAQKQAEEQAEKQGQEQSEGSTVA
-281 GVLPEG
+281 LPEG
-287 LIELARTLT
+287 LIELARTLS
-296 PEDAAHMIAVCERA
+296 PEDAAQMLAVCERA

-355 QMRLDRAAVDAFAKS
+355 QMRLDRAAVDAFAKP

>member
-1 MEYAIIED
+1 
-9 VNPQTFSETRDNPMR
+9 MR

-47 NEQVAATARQAGRIE
+47 NEQVAATARQAGHFE
-62 PLEVGPGDDCAVLA
+62 PLDVGPGDDCAVLA
-76 EPAPGQRTVVTTDT
+76 APVPGQRTVVTTDT
-90 LVEDQDFMNLWP
+90 LVENQDFMNLWP
-102 GGIAQTSEAGEFNLE
+102 GGIARVGEAGEFILE

-141 GARPASLFISLSLPG
+141 GARPVSLFISLSLPG

-169 IVDGINACGAAEC
+169 IVDGINVCGATGC

-205 DRAVLRSGARPGDTI
+205 NRAVLRSGARPGDTI

-238 PLSLPATALLR
+238 RLSLPATALLR
-249 AIAAGQDAEA
+249 AIAAGQEVEAALDA
-259 VLGAVAQA
+259 VGQA
-267 WAQRQAEGTGALPT
+267 WAQKQIEKQGEGSA
-281 GVLPEG
+281 VALPEG
-287 LIELARTLT
+287 LIELVRTLT

-310 VASQHHPVSPIPA
+310 VASQHHPVSLIPA

-355 QMRLDRAAVDAFAKS
+355 QMRLDRAVVDAFAEP

-407 LLATFPGDVPEEFVP
+407 LLATFPGEVPEEFVP

-436 AELYGSERRHD
+436 AELYGAERRHNA
-447 TVTGAAV
+447 VTGAAV

>member
-1 MEYAIIED
+1 
-9 VNPQTFSETRDNPMR
+9 MR

-47 NEQVAATARQAGRIE
+47 NEQVAATARQAGHLE
-62 PLEVGPGDDCAVLA
+62 PLDVGPGDDCAVLA
-76 EPAPGQRTVVTTDT
+76 APAPGQRTVVTTDT

-102 GGIAQTSEAGEFNLE
+102 GGIARAGEAGELILE

-163 DGFAHG
+163 DDFAHG
-169 IVDGINACGAAEC
+169 IVDGINACGATEC

-249 AIAAGQDAEA
+249 AIAAGQEVEA
-259 VLGAVAQA
+259 ALGAVAQA
-267 WAQRQAEGTGALPT
+267 WEKKQAEGSSA
-281 GVLPEG
+281 LPEG
-287 LIELARTLT
+287 LIELVRTLT

-310 VASQHHPVSPIPA
+310 VESQHHPVSPIPA
-323 GEVARQHQASSMLDL
+323 GDVARQHQASSMLDL

-355 QMRLDRAAVDAFAKS
+355 QMRLDRAAVDAFAEP

-407 LLATFPGDVPEEFVP
+407 LLATFPGEVPEEFVP

-436 AELYGSERRHD
+436 AELYGAERRHNA
-447 TVTGAAV
+447 VTGAAV

>member
-1 MEYAIIED
+1 
-9 VNPQTFSETRDNPMR
+9 MR

-47 NEQVAATARQAGRIE
+47 NEQVAAAARQAGRSE

-76 EPAPGQRTVVTTDT
+76 APAPGQRTVVTTDT

-102 GGIAQTSEAGEFNLE
+102 GGIARAGEAGELILE

-163 DGFAHG
+163 DDFAHG
-169 IVDGINACGAAEC
+169 IVDGINACGATEC

-249 AIAAGQDAEA
+249 AIATGQEAEA
-259 VLGAVAQA
+259 VLGTVSRA
-267 WAQRQAEGTGALPT
+267 WAQQQPEGAGA
-281 GVLPEG
+281 LPEG

-296 PEDAAHMIAVCERA
+296 PEDAAQMLAVCERA
-310 VASQHHPVSPIPA
+310 VDSQHHPVSPIPA

-355 QMRLDRAAVDAFAKS
+355 QMRLDRAAVDAFAEP

-407 LLATFPGDVPEEFVP
+407 LLATFPGEVPEEFVP

-436 AELYGSERRHD
+436 VELYGAERRHNA
-447 TVTGAAV
+447 VTGAAV

>member
-1 MEYAIIED
+1 
-9 VNPQTFSETRDNPMR
+9 MR

-47 NEQVAATARQAGRIE
+47 NEQVAAAARQAGRIE

-76 EPAPGQRTVVTTDT
+76 TPAPGQRTVVTTDT

-102 GGIAQTSEAGEFNLE
+102 GGIARVGDAGEFILE

-156 STPYGWI
+156 SKPYGWI

-169 IVDGINACGAAEC
+169 IVDGINACRATEC

-194 MSVTVTALGYT
+194 ISVTVTALGYT

-249 AIAAGQDAEA
+249 AIAAGQDAESA
-259 VLGAVAQA
+259 LGSVAQA
-267 WAQRQAEGTGALPT
+267 WEKKHVEKQAEGSSALS
-281 GVLPEG
+281 EG

-310 VASQHHPVSPIPA
+310 VESQHHPVSPIPA

-355 QMRLDRAAVDAFAKS
+355 QMRLDRAAVDAFAEP

-407 LLATFPGDVPEEFVP
+407 LLATFPGEVPEEFMP

-436 AELYGSERRHD
+436 AELYGAERRHNA
-447 TVTGAAV
+447 VTGAAV
-454 VMDGRSLDGMGWE
+454 VMGGRSLDGMGWE